1 VAGDLWGEEWR
12 VMGSMKVLMKY
23 VQEYEG
29 SWCVPGDFSKGMF
42 LKVGQQMAP
51 SSREL
56 WEEYGL
62 CL

>member
-1 VAGDLWGEEWR
+1 
-12 VMGSMKVLMKY
+12 MGSMKVLMKY